1 MTEPRGVRDGHAA
14 DPAGGSPTGVMVR
27 ILRPVMQSIT
37 RPWQMY
43 VVGMLF
49 GLGFDTATEV
59 TLLVVAVGAATT
71 ALPWYAIL
79 MLPTLFTAGMCLLD
93 TSDGWFMSFAYGRA
107 FSRPDRRPKYN
118 VVLTGLS
125 AAVALTIGTVEVMS
139 LTTAGSAAAGPCCY
153 FQALT

>member
-1 MTEPRGVRDGHAA
+1 
-14 DPAGGSPTGVMVR
+14 
-27 ILRPVMQSIT
+27 MQSIT